1 MSGDPTLER
10 IAQGNG
16 LALCAAGPWTAR
28 FAPDLERIVAEAE
41 KLAGSRPN
49 IFIDVSQVSKLD
61 TFGAW
66 LIERLR
72 RSLTQG
78 GVEAKI
84 AGLSANYSSLV
95 DEVRR
100 VKASPAL
107 ETSSVTI
114 TGMLDQIGRSVAGI
128 GGTLVSLIDM
138 LGAVLA
144 AAGRCLIH
152 PAGFRLTSTVHHLEQ
167 VCWRAVPIVVLI
179 TFLIGC
185 IISQQGIFHFRQF
198 GADIFVVDMLGVLV
212 LREIGVL
219 LVAIMVAGRSG
230 SAYTAELGSMKMR
243 EEIDALRTMGFDP
256 IEVLI
261 LPRMLALVLALPIL
275 AFLGAMAALYGG
287 GLVAWLYGGVDPE
300 AFLLRLRDAISID
313 HFIVG
318 MIKAPVMAA
327 VIGIVACVEGLA
339 VQGSAESLGPAHD
352 LLGGEGYL
360 LRHRDGRRVRDLL
373 RIDRNVTMAL
383 QPASD
388 AIIRVRDITVQFG
401 KNRILDGLNLDVKR
415 GEILGFVGPSGAGK
429 SVLTRTII
437 GLVPKVAGSIEV
449 FGVDLDA
456 ADAKARRG
464 VERRWGVLFQQGALF
479 SSLTVRQNI
488 QFPVR
493 EYLSLSQRLLDE
505 ITIAKLGMVG
515 LKPEVVDRYPVG
527 TLRRHDQARGAGARA
542 GARSG
547 TGVPR

>member
-1 MSGDPTLER
+1 MSGDPKLER
-10 IAQGNG
+10 IAKGNA
-16 LALCAAGPWTAR
+16 LALCATGTWTAS
-28 FAPDLERIVAEAE
+28 FAPALERMVADAE
-41 KLAGSRPN
+41 KLAGSPQN
-49 IFIDVSQVSKLD
+49 IFIDVSEVAKLD

-72 RSLTQG
+72 RSLTKG
-78 GVEAKI
+78 AVEAQI

-100 VKASPAL
+100 VRATPVV
-107 ETSSVTI
+107 ETSAITV
-114 TGMLDQIGRSVAGI
+114 TGMLEQIGRAVAGV
-128 GGTLVSLIDM
+128 GGTFAGLIDM

-144 AAGRCLIH
+144 AGVHVLIH
-152 PAGFRLTSTVHHLEQ
+152 PRSFRLTSTVHHMEQ
-167 VCWRAVPIVVLI
+167 VCWRAVPIIVLI

-185 IISQQGIFHFRQF
+185 IIAQQGIFHFRRF

-256 IEVLI
+256 IEVLV

-318 MIKAPVMAA
+318 IVKAPVMAA

-339 VQGSAESLGPAHD
+339 VQGSAESLGQHTTASVVK
-352 LLGGEGYL
+352 GIFFVIVM
-360 LRHRDGRRVRDLL
+360 DGVFA
-373 RIDRNVTMAL
+373 IFF
-383 QPASD
+383 AS
-388 AIIRVRDITVQFG
+388 
-401 KNRILDGLNLDVKR
+401 
-415 GEILGFVGPSGAGK
+415 
-429 SVLTRTII
+429 I
-437 GLVPKVAGSIEV
+437 G
-449 FGVDLDA
+449 
-456 ADAKARRG
+456 
-464 VERRWGVLFQQGALF
+464 
-479 SSLTVRQNI
+479 
-488 QFPVR
+488 
-493 EYLSLSQRLLDE
+493 
-505 ITIAKLGMVG
+505 M
-515 LKPEVVDRYPVG
+515 
-527 TLRRHDQARGAGARA
+527 
-542 GARSG
+542 
-547 TGVPR
+547 

>member
-1 MSGDPTLER
+1 VNGDPTLER

-16 LALCAAGPWTAR
+16 LALCAAGPWTAP
-28 FAPDLERIVAEAE
+28 FAPLLEAIVSDAE

-49 IFIDVSQVSKLD
+49 IFIDVSQISRLD

-78 GVEAKI
+78 AVEAKI
-84 AGLSANYSSLV
+84 AGLSANYATLV

-100 VKASPAL
+100 VKTAPPDARPA
-107 ETSSVTI
+107 VTI
-114 TGMLDQIGRSVAGI
+114 TGMLAQVGRSVVNVSDTFI
-128 GGTLVSLIDM
+128 GLIDM

-144 AAGRCLIH
+144 AAGRVFLR
-152 PAGFRLTSTVHHLEQ
+152 PRDFRLTSTVHHLEQ
-167 VCWRAVPIVVLI
+167 VCWRAVPIIVLI

-185 IISQQGIFHFRQF
+185 IISQQGIFHFRRF

-261 LPRMLALVLALPIL
+261 LPRLLALVIAMPIL

-318 MIKAPVMAA
+318 IIKAPVMAA

-339 VQGSAESLGPAHD
+339 VQGSAESLGAHTTASVVK
-352 LLGGEGYL
+352 GIFFVIVM
-360 LRHRDGRRVRDLL
+360 DGVF
-373 RIDRNVTMAL
+373 
-383 QPASD
+383 
-388 AIIRVRDITVQFG
+388 AIF
-401 KNRILDGLNLDVKR
+401 
-415 GEILGFVGPSGAGK
+415 FAA
-429 SVLTRTII
+429 I
-437 GLVPKVAGSIEV
+437 GI
-449 FGVDLDA
+449 
-456 ADAKARRG
+456 
-464 VERRWGVLFQQGALF
+464 
-479 SSLTVRQNI
+479 
-488 QFPVR
+488 
-493 EYLSLSQRLLDE
+493 
-505 ITIAKLGMVG
+505 
-515 LKPEVVDRYPVG
+515 
-527 TLRRHDQARGAGARA
+527 
-542 GARSG
+542 
-547 TGVPR
+547 

>member
-1 MSGDPTLER
+1 MSGDPKLER
-10 IAQGNG
+10 IAKGNA
-16 LALCAAGPWTAR
+16 LALCATGTWTAS
-28 FAPDLERIVAEAE
+28 FAPVLERMVADAE
-41 KLAGSRPN
+41 ELAGGPQS
-49 IFIDVSQVSKLD
+49 IFIDVSEVAKLD

-78 GVEAKI
+78 AVEAQI

-100 VKASPAL
+100 VRATPVVDAG
-107 ETSSVTI
+107 TITI
-114 TGMLDQIGRSVAGI
+114 TGMLEQIGRTVAGLA
-128 GGTLVSLIDM
+128 GTVADLIDM

-144 AAGRCLIH
+144 AGGRVLIH
-152 PAGFRLTSTVHHLEQ
+152 PRSLRLTSTVHHMEQ
-167 VCWRAVPIVVLI
+167 VCWRAVPIIVLI

-185 IISQQGIFHFRQF
+185 IIAQQGIFHFRRF

-256 IEVLI
+256 IEVLV

-318 MIKAPVMAA
+318 IVKAPVMAA

-339 VQGSAESLGPAHD
+339 VQGSAESLGQHTTASVVK
-352 LLGGEGYL
+352 GIFFVIVM
-360 LRHRDGRRVRDLL
+360 DGVFA
-373 RIDRNVTMAL
+373 IFF
-383 QPASD
+383 AS
-388 AIIRVRDITVQFG
+388 
-401 KNRILDGLNLDVKR
+401 
-415 GEILGFVGPSGAGK
+415 
-429 SVLTRTII
+429 I
-437 GLVPKVAGSIEV
+437 G
-449 FGVDLDA
+449 
-456 ADAKARRG
+456 
-464 VERRWGVLFQQGALF
+464 
-479 SSLTVRQNI
+479 
-488 QFPVR
+488 
-493 EYLSLSQRLLDE
+493 
-505 ITIAKLGMVG
+505 M
-515 LKPEVVDRYPVG
+515 
-527 TLRRHDQARGAGARA
+527 
-542 GARSG
+542 
-547 TGVPR
+547 

>member
-1 MSGDPTLER
+1 MNGDPTLER
-10 IAQGNG
+10 IAKGSG

-28 FAPDLERIVAEAE
+28 FASELELMVSDAERLKGKA
-41 KLAGSRPN
+41 AN

-72 RSLTQG
+72 RSLTQSG
-78 GVEAKI
+78 NEAKI
-84 AGLSANYSSLV
+84 AGLSADYSSLV

-100 VKASPAL
+100 VKSFPAADV
-107 ETSSVTI
+107 TTVTI
-114 TGMLDQIGRSVAGI
+114 TGMLDQVGRTMAGI
-128 GGTLVSLIDM
+128 GGTLLSLVDM

-144 AAGRCLIH
+144 ASGHVLIH
-152 PAGFRLTSTVHHLEQ
+152 PRSFRLTSTIHHLEQ

-185 IISQQGIFHFRQF
+185 IISQQGIFHFRRF

-243 EEIDALRTMGFDP
+243 EEIDALRSMGFDP

-275 AFLGAMAALYGG
+275 AFLGAIAALYGG

-313 HFIVG
+313 HFTVG
-318 MIKAPVMAA
+318 LIKAPVMAA

-339 VQGSAESLGPAHD
+339 VQGSAESLGQHTTSSVVK
-352 LLGGEGYL
+352 GIFFVIVM
-360 LRHRDGRRVRDLL
+360 DGVFA
-373 RIDRNVTMAL
+373 IFF
-383 QPASD
+383 AS
-388 AIIRVRDITVQFG
+388 
-401 KNRILDGLNLDVKR
+401 
-415 GEILGFVGPSGAGK
+415 
-429 SVLTRTII
+429 I
-437 GLVPKVAGSIEV
+437 G
-449 FGVDLDA
+449 
-456 ADAKARRG
+456 
-464 VERRWGVLFQQGALF
+464 
-479 SSLTVRQNI
+479 
-488 QFPVR
+488 
-493 EYLSLSQRLLDE
+493 
-505 ITIAKLGMVG
+505 M
-515 LKPEVVDRYPVG
+515 
-527 TLRRHDQARGAGARA
+527 
-542 GARSG
+542 
-547 TGVPR
+547 